1 MREVVQ
7 RGLYYDELEQG
18 VVYRHRPGRTLTEA
32 DDVLFSTLTMNHQA
46 LHLDAAWAA
55 TQPFG
60 QRLVNSMM
68 TLSTLVGLSVGQVTQ
83 GTIVANLGFREVE
96 FPRPLFHGDTLY
108 AETEVVE
115 KRLSA
120 SRPGQGVVTL
130 EHRGYDQR
138 GQLVARAVRTAL
150 FWTRAAHEESTAAS
164 GASGTSEASGSAE
177 SSSRPAAADHA
188 VAAAEHVSG
197 SRAAAEHVSGS
208 RILPDSGDN
217 RMFGG
222 GLVER
227 GEPAEPVE
235 PSEPAE
241 SAESAEG
248 ARPSERSAAAS
259 SSAPATADH
268 AVAAAEHVPG
278 SRNEPD
284 SGDNRMFGAEPA
296 EPAEPAA
303 AAEPVEPG
311 RNRGDGPVLRGVDE
325 EGAW

>member
-7 RGLYYDELEQG
+7 RGLYYDELETG

-32 DDVLFSTLTMNHQA
+32 DDVVFSTLTMNHQA

-96 FPRPLFHGDTLY
+96 FPKPLFHGDTLY

-130 EHRGYDQR
+130 EHRGLNQD
-138 GQLVARAVRTAL
+138 GVLVARAVRTAL
-150 FWTRAAHEESTAAS
+150 FWTRAAHEAAS
-164 GASGTSEASGSAE
+164 KAAFTAVPDDARPPGPSAE
-177 SSSRPAAADHA
+177 PGVVGAA
-188 VAAAEHVSG
+188 
-197 SRAAAEHVSGS
+197 
-208 RILPDSGDN
+208 
-217 RMFGG
+217 
-222 GLVER
+222 
-227 GEPAEPVE
+227 
-235 PSEPAE
+235 
-241 SAESAEG
+241 
-248 ARPSERSAAAS
+248 
-259 SSAPATADH
+259 
-268 AVAAAEHVPG
+268 
-278 SRNEPD
+278 
-284 SGDNRMFGAEPA
+284 GAEPGDI
-296 EPAEPAA
+296 
-303 AAEPVEPG
+303 PG
-311 RNRGDGPVLRGVDE
+311 LGAGRDDNPGLGGHVAGVHDPVLERGDE